1 MKANRLFAIAAL
13 LSVSMLTGCIGGGTT
28 EPSRYY
34 TVSAESISTAAVA
47 GATSDARIHVKKFTI
62 DPSYQRSNI
71 VYRESP
77 YDFSFYSLD
86 LWATRPEQMLTQV
99 AGEYLVKSNMFKS
112 VDLKPMGKPDFELL
126 GNVDAIEEI
135 DEGSSQE
142 AHLAMQLTFRKV
154 GEDSPLW
161 EKRYDERQSMS
172 KRDAHSAAEALSKL
186 YAKFMQDALENIAR
200 VK

>member
-1 MKANRLFAIAAL
+1 MKVNRLLAAAAL
-13 LSVSMLTGCIGGGTT
+13 LSAFALTGCLGGST

-34 TVSAESISTAAVA
+34 TISAESISTS
-47 GATSDARIHVKKFTI
+47 GATSDARVLVKKFTI
-62 DPSYQRSNI
+62 DPAYQRSNI

-77 YDFSFYSLD
+77 YDFMFYDLD

-99 AGEYLVKSNMFKS
+99 TGEYLVKSNLFKS

-135 DEGSSQE
+135 DEGSSQY
-142 AHLAMQLTFRKV
+142 AHLAVQFTFRKV
-154 GEDSPLW
+154 GEDAPLW
-161 EKRYDERQSMS
+161 EKRYDERQSMN

-186 YAKFMQDALENIAR
+186 YAKYMQDALTSIAS

>member
-1 MKANRLFAIAAL
+1 MRILKANRLLAVAAL
-13 LSVSMLTGCIGGGTT
+13 LSVFTLTGCLGGST

-34 TVSAESISTAAVA
+34 TVSAESISVA
-47 GATSDARIHVKKFTI
+47 GAASDTRVHVKKFTI
-62 DPSYQRSNI
+62 DPAYQRSNI

-77 YDFSFYSLD
+77 YDFMFYDID

-99 AGEYLVKSNMFKS
+99 AGEYLVKSNLFKS

-135 DEGSSQE
+135 DEGSSQY
-142 AHLAMQLTFRKV
+142 AHLALQLTFRKT
-154 GEDSPLW
+154 GEDAPLW
-161 EKRYDERQSMS
+161 EKRYDERQSMN
-172 KRDAHSAAEALSKL
+172 KRDAHSAAESLSKL

>member
-1 MKANRLFAIAAL
+1 MFKANRLLAVAAL
-13 LSVSMLTGCIGGGTT
+13 LSVFTLTGCLGGST

-34 TVSAESISTAAVA
+34 TVSAESISVA

-62 DPSYQRSNI
+62 DPAYQRTNI

-77 YDFSFYSLD
+77 YDFMFYDLD

-135 DEGSSQE
+135 DEGSCSSRS
-142 AHLAMQLTFRKV
+142 ARSVKMLRCGKSAMT
-154 GEDSPLW
+154 
-161 EKRYDERQSMS
+161 
-172 KRDAHSAAEALSKL
+172 SARA
-186 YAKFMQDALENIAR
+186 
-200 VK
+200 

>member
-1 MKANRLFAIAAL
+1 MFKANRLLAVAAL
-13 LSVSMLTGCIGGGTT
+13 LSAFTLTGCLGGST

-34 TVSAESISTAAVA
+34 TVSAESISVA
-47 GATSDARIHVKKFTI
+47 GATSDTRVHVKKFTI
-62 DPSYQRSNI
+62 DPAYQRTNI

-77 YDFSFYSLD
+77 YDFMFYDLD

-135 DEGSSQE
+135 DEGNSQE
-142 AHLAMQLTFRKV
+142 AHLAVQLTFRKV
-154 GEDSPLW
+154 GEDAPLW

-186 YAKFMQDALENIAR
+186 YAKYMQDALENIAR

>member
-1 MKANRLFAIAAL
+1 MFKANRFLAVAAL
-13 LSVSMLTGCIGGGTT
+13 LSVFMLTGCVGGST

-34 TVSAESISTAAVA
+34 TVSAESISVA
-47 GATSDARIHVKKFTI
+47 GATSDARVHVKKFTI
-62 DPSYQRSNI
+62 DPSYQRTNI

-99 AGEYLVKSNMFKS
+99 AGEYLIKSNMFKS

-142 AHLAMQLTFRKV
+142 AHLAVQLTFRKV
-154 GEDSPLW
+154 GEDAPLW
-161 EKRYDERQSMS
+161 EKRYDERQSMN

-186 YAKFMQDALENIAR
+186 YAKYMQDALENISR

>member
-1 MKANRLFAIAAL
+1 MFKANRLLAVAAL
-13 LSVSMLTGCIGGGTT
+13 LSAFTLTGCLGGST

-34 TVSAESISTAAVA
+34 TVSAESISVA
-47 GATSDARIHVKKFTI
+47 GATSDTRVHVKKFTI
-62 DPSYQRSNI
+62 DPAYQRTNI

-77 YDFSFYSLD
+77 YDFMFYDLD

-142 AHLAMQLTFRKV
+142 AHLAVQLTFRKV
-154 GEDSPLW
+154 GEDAPLW

-186 YAKFMQDALENIAR
+186 YAKYMQDALENIAK

>member
-1 MKANRLFAIAAL
+1 MFKANRFLAVAAL
-13 LSVSMLTGCIGGGTT
+13 LSVFTLTGCLGGST

-34 TVSAESISTAAVA
+34 TVSAESISVA
-47 GATSDARIHVKKFTI
+47 GATSDARVHVKKFTI
-62 DPSYQRSNI
+62 DPAYQRTNI

-77 YDFSFYSLD
+77 YDFMFYDLD

-99 AGEYLVKSNMFKS
+99 AGEYLIKSNMFKS

-135 DEGSSQE
+135 DEGNSQE
-142 AHLAMQLTFRKV
+142 AHLAVQLTFRKV
-154 GEDSPLW
+154 GEDAPLW

-186 YAKFMQDALENIAR
+186 YARYMQDALENISK

>member
-1 MKANRLFAIAAL
+1 MFKANRLLAVAAL
-13 LSVSMLTGCIGGGTT
+13 LSVFTLTGCLGGST

-34 TVSAESISTAAVA
+34 TVSAESISIA

-62 DPSYQRSNI
+62 DPAYQRTNI

-77 YDFSFYSLD
+77 YDFMFYDLD

-135 DEGSSQE
+135 DEGNSQE

-154 GEDSPLW
+154 GEDAPLW
-161 EKRYDERQSMS
+161 EKRYDERQSMN

-186 YAKFMQDALENIAR
+186 YAKYMQDALENIAK

>member
-1 MKANRLFAIAAL
+1 MLKANRLLAVAAL
-13 LSVSMLTGCIGGGTT
+13 LSAFTLTGCLGGST

-34 TVSAESISTAAVA
+34 TVSAESISVA
-47 GATSDARIHVKKFTI
+47 GATSDTRVHVKKFTI
-62 DPSYQRSNI
+62 DPAYQRTNI

-77 YDFSFYSLD
+77 YDFMFYDLD

-142 AHLAMQLTFRKV
+142 AHLAVQLTFRKV
-154 GEDSPLW
+154 GEDAPLW

-186 YAKFMQDALENIAR
+186 YAKYMQDALENISK

>member
-1 MKANRLFAIAAL
+1 MKASRLFAVAAL
-13 LSVSMLTGCIGGGTT
+13 LSVSMLTGCVGGST
-28 EPSRYY
+28 EPSRYF
-34 TVSAESISTAAVA
+34 TVSAESISTVA
-47 GATSDARIHVKKFTI
+47 GAASDARVHVKKFTI

-135 DEGSSQE
+135 DEGSSQD
-142 AHLAMQLTFRKV
+142 AHLALQLTFRKV
-154 GEDSPLW
+154 GEDTPLW

-186 YAKFMQDALENIAR
+186 YAKFMQDALENIAK

>member
-1 MKANRLFAIAAL
+1 MLKANRLLAVAAL
-13 LSVSMLTGCIGGGTT
+13 LSAFTLTGCLGGST

-34 TVSAESISTAAVA
+34 TVSAESISVA
-47 GATSDARIHVKKFTI
+47 GATSDTRVHVKKFTI
-62 DPSYQRSNI
+62 DPAYQRTNI

-77 YDFSFYSLD
+77 YDFMFYDLD

-99 AGEYLVKSNMFKS
+99 AGEYLIKSNMFKS

-142 AHLAMQLTFRKV
+142 AHLAVQLTFRKV
-154 GEDSPLW
+154 GEDAPLW

-186 YAKFMQDALENIAR
+186 YAKYMQDALENISK

>member
-1 MKANRLFAIAAL
+1 MKANRFLAVAAL
-13 LSVSMLTGCIGGGTT
+13 LSAFTLTGCLGGST

-34 TVSAESISTAAVA
+34 TITAESISTSGVA
-47 GATSDARIHVKKFTI
+47 SEARVHVKKFTI
-62 DPSYQRSNI
+62 DPAYQRSNI

-77 YDFSFYSLD
+77 YDFMFYDLD

-99 AGEYLVKSNMFKS
+99 TSEYLVKSNYFKS

-142 AHLAMQLTFRKV
+142 AHLAVQLTFRKV
-154 GEDSPLW
+154 GEDTPLW
-161 EKRYDERQSMS
+161 EKRYDERQSMN

-186 YAKFMQDALENIAR
+186 YAKYMQDALENIAR

>member
-1 MKANRLFAIAAL
+1 MFKANRLLAVAAL
-13 LSVSMLTGCIGGGTT
+13 LSVFTLTGCLGGST

-34 TVSAESISTAAVA
+34 TVSAESISVA
-47 GATSDARIHVKKFTI
+47 GATSDTRVHVKKFTI
-62 DPSYQRSNI
+62 DPAYQRTNI

-77 YDFSFYSLD
+77 YDFMFYDLD

-142 AHLAMQLTFRKV
+142 AHLAVQLTFRKV
-154 GEDSPLW
+154 GEDAPLW

-186 YAKFMQDALENIAR
+186 YAKYMHDALENIAR

>member
-1 MKANRLFAIAAL
+1 MFKANRLLAVAAL
-13 LSVSMLTGCIGGGTT
+13 LSAFTLTGCLGGST

-34 TVSAESISTAAVA
+34 TVSAESISVA
-47 GATSDARIHVKKFTI
+47 GATSDARVHVKKFTI
-62 DPSYQRSNI
+62 DPAYQRTNI

-77 YDFSFYSLD
+77 YDFMFYDLD

-135 DEGSSQE
+135 DEGNSQE
-142 AHLAMQLTFRKV
+142 AHLALQLTFRKV
-154 GEDSPLW
+154 GEDAPLW
-161 EKRYDERQSMS
+161 EKRYDERQSMN

-186 YAKFMQDALENIAR
+186 YAKYMQDALENIAR

>member
-1 MKANRLFAIAAL
+1 MRILKANRLLAVAAL
-13 LSVSMLTGCIGGGTT
+13 LSVFTLTGCLGGST

-34 TVSAESISTAAVA
+34 TVSAESISVA
-47 GATSDARIHVKKFTI
+47 GAASDTRVHVKKFTI
-62 DPSYQRSNI
+62 DPAYQRSNI

-77 YDFSFYSLD
+77 YDFMFYDLD

-99 AGEYLVKSNMFKS
+99 AGEYLVKSNLFKS

-135 DEGSSQE
+135 DEGSSQY
-142 AHLAMQLTFRKV
+142 AHLALQLTFRKT
-154 GEDSPLW
+154 GEDAPLW

-172 KRDAHSAAEALSKL
+172 KRDAHSAAESLSKL

>member
-1 MKANRLFAIAAL
+1 MKVNRLLAVAAL
-13 LSVSMLTGCIGGGTT
+13 LSAFTLTGCLGGST

-34 TVSAESISTAAVA
+34 TISAESISTS
-47 GATSDARIHVKKFTI
+47 GATSDTRVHVKKFTI
-62 DPSYQRSNI
+62 DPAYQRSNI

-77 YDFSFYSLD
+77 YDFMFYDLD

-99 AGEYLVKSNMFKS
+99 TGEYLIKSNLFKS
-112 VDLKPMGKPDFELL
+112 VDLKPMGKPEFELL

-135 DEGSSQE
+135 DEGSSQY
-142 AHLAMQLTFRKV
+142 AHLAVQLTFRKV
-154 GEDSPLW
+154 GEDTPLW
-161 EKRYDERQSMS
+161 EKRYDERESMS

-186 YAKFMQDALENIAR
+186 YAKYMQDALASIAN

>member
-1 MKANRLFAIAAL
+1 MKANRLLAVAAL
-13 LSVSMLTGCIGGGTT
+13 LSAFTLTGCLGGST

-34 TVSAESISTAAVA
+34 TISAESISTS
-47 GATSDARIHVKKFTI
+47 GATSEARVHVKKFTI
-62 DPSYQRSNI
+62 DPAYQRSNI

-77 YDFSFYSLD
+77 YDFMFYDLD

-99 AGEYLVKSNMFKS
+99 TGEYLIKSNLFKS

-135 DEGSSQE
+135 DEGSSQY
-142 AHLAMQLTFRKV
+142 AHLAVQLTFRKV
-154 GEDSPLW
+154 GEDAPLW
-161 EKRYDERQSMS
+161 EKRYDERESMS
-172 KRDAHSAAEALSKL
+172 KRDAHSAAEAISKL
-186 YAKFMQDALENIAR
+186 YAKYMQDALASIAS

>member
-1 MKANRLFAIAAL
+1 MRILKANRLLAVAAL
-13 LSVSMLTGCIGGGTT
+13 LSVFTLTGCLGGST

-34 TVSAESISTAAVA
+34 TVSAESISVA
-47 GATSDARIHVKKFTI
+47 GTASDTRVHVKKFTI
-62 DPSYQRSNI
+62 DPAYQRSNI

-77 YDFSFYSLD
+77 YDFMFYDLD

-99 AGEYLVKSNMFKS
+99 AGEYLVKSNLFKS

-135 DEGSSQE
+135 DEGSSQY
-142 AHLAMQLTFRKV
+142 AHLALQLTFRKT
-154 GEDSPLW
+154 GEDTPLW
-161 EKRYDERQSMS
+161 EKRYDERQSMN

-186 YAKFMQDALENIAR
+186 YARFMQDALENIAR

>member
-1 MKANRLFAIAAL
+1 MFKANRLLAVAAL
-13 LSVSMLTGCIGGGTT
+13 LSVFTLTGCLGGST

-34 TVSAESISTAAVA
+34 TVSAESISIA

-62 DPSYQRSNI
+62 DPAYQRTNI

-77 YDFSFYSLD
+77 YDFMFYDLD

-135 DEGSSQE
+135 DEGNSQE
-142 AHLAMQLTFRKV
+142 AHLALQLTFRKV
-154 GEDSPLW
+154 GEDAPLW
-161 EKRYDERQSMS
+161 EKRYDERQSMN

-186 YAKFMQDALENIAR
+186 YAKYMQDALENIAR

>member
-1 MKANRLFAIAAL
+1 MKVNRLLAAAAL
-13 LSVSMLTGCIGGGTT
+13 LSAFTLTGCLGGST

-34 TVSAESISTAAVA
+34 TISAESISTS
-47 GATSDARIHVKKFTI
+47 GATSDARVLVKKFTI
-62 DPSYQRSNI
+62 DPAYQRSNI

-77 YDFSFYSLD
+77 YDFMFYDLD

-99 AGEYLVKSNMFKS
+99 TGEYLVKSNLFKS
-112 VDLKPMGKPDFELL
+112 VDLKPMSKPEFELL

-135 DEGSSQE
+135 DEGSSQY
-142 AHLAMQLTFRKV
+142 AHLAVQLTFRKV
-154 GEDSPLW
+154 GEDAPLW
-161 EKRYDERQSMS
+161 EKRYDERQSMN

-186 YAKFMQDALENIAR
+186 YAKYMQDALENIAK

>member
-1 MKANRLFAIAAL
+1 MRILKANRLLAVAAL
-13 LSVSMLTGCIGGGTT
+13 LSVFTLTGCLGGST

-34 TVSAESISTAAVA
+34 TVSAESISVA
-47 GATSDARIHVKKFTI
+47 GAASDTRVHVKKFTI
-62 DPSYQRSNI
+62 DPAYQRSNI

-77 YDFSFYSLD
+77 YDFMFYDLD

-99 AGEYLVKSNMFKS
+99 AGEYLVKSNLFKS

-135 DEGSSQE
+135 DEGSSQY
-142 AHLAMQLTFRKV
+142 AHLALQLTFRKT
-154 GEDSPLW
+154 GEDAPLW
-161 EKRYDERQSMS
+161 EKRYDERQSMN

-186 YAKFMQDALENIAR
+186 YARFMQDALENIAR

>member
-1 MKANRLFAIAAL
+1 MFKANRLLAVAAL
-13 LSVSMLTGCIGGGTT
+13 LSAFTLTGCLGGST

-34 TVSAESISTAAVA
+34 TVSAESISVA
-47 GATSDARIHVKKFTI
+47 GATSDTRVHVKKFTI
-62 DPSYQRSNI
+62 DPAYQRTNI

-77 YDFSFYSLD
+77 YDFMFYDLD

-99 AGEYLVKSNMFKS
+99 AGEYLIKSNMFKS

-142 AHLAMQLTFRKV
+142 AHLAVQLTFRKV
-154 GEDSPLW
+154 GEDAPLW

-186 YAKFMQDALENIAR
+186 YAKYMQDALENIAR

>member
-1 MKANRLFAIAAL
+1 MFKANRLLAVAAL
-13 LSVSMLTGCIGGGTT
+13 LSVFTLTGCLGGST

-34 TVSAESISTAAVA
+34 TVSAESISVA
-47 GATSDARIHVKKFTI
+47 GAASDARVHVKKFTI
-62 DPSYQRSNI
+62 DPAYQRTNI

-77 YDFSFYSLD
+77 YDFMFYDLD

-142 AHLAMQLTFRKV
+142 AHLAVQLTFRKV
-154 GEDSPLW
+154 GEDAPLW

-186 YAKFMQDALENIAR
+186 YAKYMQDALENIAK

>member
-1 MKANRLFAIAAL
+1 MRILKANRLLAVAAL
-13 LSVSMLTGCIGGGTT
+13 LSVFTLTGCLGGST

-34 TVSAESISTAAVA
+34 TVSAESISVA
-47 GATSDARIHVKKFTI
+47 GATSDTRVHVKKFTI
-62 DPSYQRSNI
+62 DPAYQRTNI

-77 YDFSFYSLD
+77 YDFMFYDLD

-154 GEDSPLW
+154 GEDAPLW
-161 EKRYDERQSMS
+161 EKRYDERQSMN

>member
-1 MKANRLFAIAAL
+1 MFKANRLLAVAAL
-13 LSVSMLTGCIGGGTT
+13 LSVFTLTGCLGGST

-34 TVSAESISTAAVA
+34 TVSAESISVA

-62 DPSYQRSNI
+62 DPAYQRTNI

-77 YDFSFYSLD
+77 YDFMFYDLD

-99 AGEYLVKSNMFKS
+99 AGEYLIKSNMFKS

-142 AHLAMQLTFRKV
+142 AHLAVQLTFRKV
-154 GEDSPLW
+154 GEEARLW

-186 YAKFMQDALENIAR
+186 YAKYMQDALENIAK

>member
-1 MKANRLFAIAAL
+1 MKANRLLAIAAL
-13 LSVSMLTGCIGGGTT
+13 LSAFSLTGCLGGST

-34 TVSAESISTAAVA
+34 TITAESISTSNVA
-47 GATSDARIHVKKFTI
+47 SDTRVHVRKFTI
-62 DPSYQRSNI
+62 DPAYQRSNI

-77 YDFSFYSLD
+77 YDFMFYDLD

-99 AGEYLVKSNMFKS
+99 ASEYLVKSNIFKS

-135 DEGSSQE
+135 DEGSSQF
-142 AHLAMQLTFRKV
+142 AHLAVQLTFRKV
-154 GEDSPLW
+154 GEDTPLW
-161 EKRYDERQSMS
+161 EKRYDERASMS
-172 KRDAHSAAEALSKL
+172 KRDAHSAAEAISKL
-186 YAKFMQDALENIAR
+186 YAKYMQDALENIAR

>member
-1 MKANRLFAIAAL
+1 MRILKANRFLAVAAL
-13 LSVSMLTGCIGGGTT
+13 LSAFTLTGCVGGSN

-34 TVSAESISTAAVA
+34 TISAESISTS
-47 GATSDARIHVKKFTI
+47 GASSDARVHVRKFTI
-62 DPSYQRSNI
+62 DPAYQRSNI

-77 YDFSFYSLD
+77 YDFMFYDLD

-99 AGEYLVKSNMFKS
+99 TGEYLVKSNYFKS

-135 DEGSSQE
+135 DEGSSQY
-142 AHLAMQLTFRKV
+142 AHLAVQLTFRKV
-154 GEDSPLW
+154 GEDTPLW
-161 EKRYDERQSMS
+161 EKRYDDRQNMD

-186 YAKFMQDALENIAR
+186 YAKYMQDALASIAS

>member
-1 MKANRLFAIAAL
+1 MRILKANRLLAVAAL
-13 LSVSMLTGCIGGGTT
+13 LSVFTLTGCLGGST

-34 TVSAESISTAAVA
+34 TVSAESISVA
-47 GATSDARIHVKKFTI
+47 GTASDARVHVKKFTI
-62 DPSYQRSNI
+62 DPAYQRSNI

-77 YDFSFYSLD
+77 YDFMFYDLD

-99 AGEYLVKSNMFKS
+99 AGEYLVKSNLFKS

-135 DEGSSQE
+135 DEGSSQY
-142 AHLAMQLTFRKV
+142 AHLALQLTFRKT
-154 GEDSPLW
+154 GEDTPLW
-161 EKRYDERQSMS
+161 EKRYDERQSMN

>member
-1 MKANRLFAIAAL
+1 MFKANRLLAVAAL
-13 LSVSMLTGCIGGGTT
+13 LSAFTLTGCLGGST

-34 TVSAESISTAAVA
+34 TVSAESISVA
-47 GATSDARIHVKKFTI
+47 GATSDTRVHVKKFTI
-62 DPSYQRSNI
+62 DPAYQRTNI

-77 YDFSFYSLD
+77 YDFMFYDLD

-99 AGEYLVKSNMFKS
+99 AGEYLIKSNMFKS

-154 GEDSPLW
+154 GEDAPLW

-186 YAKFMQDALENIAR
+186 YAKYMQDALENIAR